1 MLPIS
6 NAFFVNSTL
15 FIPTMV
21 VAVAGNV
28 LAHPPHRIEFGVRN
42 IFPYQ
47 KTSVYGRQYGESA
60 CNGNHSLAIA
70 FMAEKGA
77 WSSYLVKLSV

>member
-1 MLPIS
+1 
-6 NAFFVNSTL
+6 
-15 FIPTMV
+15 MV

-70 FMAEKGA
+70 FYGRER
-77 WSSYLVKLSV
+77 SVVVIFGEIIRIK